1 MTDRSPLT
9 GGTFGSLTRFRLKDG
24 TELVAKTAKGAST
37 LALEG
42 WMLRCLRD
50 RSDLPVPDVLHA
62 DDTLLLMTCLP
73 SDGAI
78 TDTAQIHAAELIAAL
93 HNVRGEAF
101 GLDRDTVIGPLPQ
114 PNDPSTDWIP
124 FLRDRRLLPMGRAA
138 HDAGSLDGDTLSRL
152 ETFCG
157 RLETYVEEP
166 AHPSL
171 LHGDLWT
178 GNVLAQDGRIS
189 GFIDPA
195 IYFGDPEMDL
205 AFSILFGTFGE
216 PFLDRYAEIRPLKR
230 GFLEERRDICN
241 LWPILVDARL
251 FGPSY
256 GHQAAQI
263 LARFI

>member
-1 MTDRSPLT
+1 MTDQSPLP

-24 TELVAKTAKGAST
+24 AALVAKTAKGAST

-42 WMLRCLRD
+42 WTLRTLRE

-62 DDTLLLMTCLP
+62 DDSLLLMTYLA

-78 TDTAQIHAAELIAAL
+78 TETAEIHAAELITAL
-93 HNVRGEAF
+93 HDVRGDAF

-114 PNDPSTDWIP
+114 ANDRTAEWVP
-124 FLRDRRLLPMGRAA
+124 FFRDCRLMPMGRAA
-138 HDAGSLDGDTLSRL
+138 HDAGGLERAALSKL

-157 RLETYVEEP
+157 RLDTYVEEP
-166 AHPSL
+166 DHPSL

-178 GNVLAQDGRIS
+178 GNVLACDGKIS

-195 IYFGDPEMDL
+195 IYYGDPEMDL
-205 AFSILFGTFGE
+205 AFSTLFGTFGSS
-216 PFLDRYAEIRPLKR
+216 FLDRYADIRPLKP

-241 LWPILVDARL
+241 LWPILVHARL

-256 GHQAAQI
+256 GQQAARI
-263 LARFI
+263 LERFT